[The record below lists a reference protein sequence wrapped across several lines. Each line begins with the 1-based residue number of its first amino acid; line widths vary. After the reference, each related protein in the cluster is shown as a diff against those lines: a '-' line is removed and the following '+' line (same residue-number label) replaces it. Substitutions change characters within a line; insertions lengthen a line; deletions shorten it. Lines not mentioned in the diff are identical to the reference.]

1 LPRLLLPVD
10 LVAVAVVVAR
20 SRSCWM
26 FIDGGARQML
36 VRVSRL
42 LVHIDAQQEHLLRLL
57 HVQHVPIIPA
67 DRWGPATMP
76 AVAPERTKSPPPPR
90 TARRDGVKQKPKATP
105 RAHFDVCSS
114 YTRSRRRC
122 CAETAK
128 QHPRAGGD
136 PARPIHAPRS
146 LACVP
151 QPAGALLLF
160 RRDGAAGALVRLWWL
175 SIRRSSRCS
184 KIAIITPPVASATN
198 PPDAIVMCGR

>member
-1 LPRLLLPVD
+1 MISSLLAPLPRLLLPVD

-90 TARRDGVKQKPKATP
+90 TARRTA
-105 RAHFDVCSS
+105 SN
-114 YTRSRRRC
+114 RSRRRPPGLIS
-122 CAETAK
+122 TFVPVI
-128 QHPRAGGD
+128 HVAG
-136 PARPIHAPRS
+136 AVVAPR
-146 LACVP
+146 P
-151 QPAGALLLF
+151 QNSIPGPAGTPHGRYTRPDHSHVSHNPLAPSSSFVATALRGPWFVCGGCPFADLRGVRKLL
-160 RRDGAAGALVRLWWL
+160 
-175 SIRRSSRCS
+175 
-184 KIAIITPPVASATN
+184 
-198 PPDAIVMCGR
+198 